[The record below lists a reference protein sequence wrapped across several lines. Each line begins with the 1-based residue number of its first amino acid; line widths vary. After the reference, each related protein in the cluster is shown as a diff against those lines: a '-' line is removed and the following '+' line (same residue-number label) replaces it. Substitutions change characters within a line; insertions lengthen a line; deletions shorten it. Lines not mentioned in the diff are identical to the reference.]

1 MFIFKKRK
9 PAQVL
14 NDLDAY
20 LSALGTEP
28 IELIGREIQRWGEI
42 SYSELEEIIR
52 AGLLDEYLD
61 WQGKYSAFVNE
72 TLNPL
77 WTSAFLAAAE
87 RATRGKIILSDSDL
101 DVRNW
106 LATRGGEFITSESAA
121 SRRAIAAI
129 VAHETENLINPRRLA
144 RQIRPLIGLTESQS
158 IANLNYRERLRR
170 ELIQGGM
177 NQSRA
182 EAQSE
187 RAALRYA
194 TSQHRYRAETIAHTE
209 LAFAYNRGAHAGVKR
224 AIRQGLMGRCAMI
237 WTTAGTNRVCGRCM
251 DLKDKV
257 VGYTDESGV
266 QIPPLHPRC
275 RCAIR
280 YDEEP
285 ALTATESPPNFNS
298 AGEMLRRRQS
308 QDGHEII
315 DKPTYSKL
323 TRSFIKAGG
332 LIIRGEE
339 AAQHLKLSGAS
350 ASYVTGANVA
360 FISDE
365 ATISDVLEEM
375 YHARQDRAK
384 MFGEITED
392 LVWLKREIDAQK
404 YLLRVAQK
412 YKIPAVETAVTL
424 ENLKRYEELLE
435 ARLNER

>member
-129 VAHETENLINPRRLA
+129 VAHETENLIDPRRLA

-158 IANLNYRERLRR
+158 IA
-170 ELIQGGM
+170 
-177 NQSRA
+177 
-182 EAQSE
+182 
-187 RAALRYA
+187 
-194 TSQHRYRAETIAHTE
+194 
-209 LAFAYNRGAHAGVKR
+209 
-224 AIRQGLMGRCAMI
+224 GRSSI
-237 WTTAGTNRVCGRCM
+237 G
-251 DLKDKV
+251 
-257 VGYTDESGV
+257 ESGV
-266 QIPPLHPRC
+266 ALCDFTAPIPSRDDRAHRACLCLQSRSTRGSQTRNSSRLNGQMRNDLDDSGHKQSLRSLYGFE
-275 RCAIR
+275 R
-280 YDEEP
+280 YDCRLYRRERRSNP
-285 ALTATESPPNFNS
+285 APSPEVP
-298 AGEMLRRRQS
+298 LC
-308 QDGHEII
+308 
-315 DKPTYSKL
+315 DK
-323 TRSFIKAGG
+323 I
-332 LIIRGEE
+332 
-339 AAQHLKLSGAS
+339 
-350 ASYVTGANVA
+350 
-360 FISDE
+360 
-365 ATISDVLEEM
+365 
-375 YHARQDRAK
+375 
-384 MFGEITED
+384 
-392 LVWLKREIDAQK
+392 
-404 YLLRVAQK
+404 
-412 YKIPAVETAVTL
+412 
-424 ENLKRYEELLE
+424 
-435 ARLNER
+435 